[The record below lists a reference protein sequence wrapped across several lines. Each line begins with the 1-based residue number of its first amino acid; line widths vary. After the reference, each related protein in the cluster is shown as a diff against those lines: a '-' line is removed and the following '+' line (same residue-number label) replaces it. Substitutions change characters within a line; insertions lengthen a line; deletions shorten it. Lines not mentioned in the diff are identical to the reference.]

1 MDNPSS
7 IRLLGTT
14 NNERGDLF
22 TRLVRDLF
30 FSLGYDNLEL
40 DVATSGRELD
50 IQGEH
55 RFEPRRLAAECKA
68 HAASMGGGEL
78 NKFLGVLTR
87 ERRKHHPKP
96 VAGYFVSLGGFTGT
110 SVEQEKESGDDA
122 IIQFDAESIIVELQ
136 RSRVVV
142 PLAEAT
148 ERAGR
153 CAETHGL
160 GNVQLGKVELIGHSN
175 GYLWAIHFTR
185 NKKITHLSLVHAD
198 GTPLAEAVADI
209 VIEADREAGGSFHTL
224 TYLAP
229 VFVPDAQE
237 MKTTTLRQYRDWLG
251 EECGYIQLDGLPAD
265 SDLSATKLK
274 LEKLFVPLKAS
285 HRQIVKR
292 SALAQEIDLSGIEA
306 EVVAAEAPTDQPTD
320 EPLGEVDMD
329 RGSFDPADAP
339 DLVTEPIGRLLERV
353 NHLAILAS
361 PGGGKSTLVKRLAT
375 SYAFP
380 ERRLEVADE
389 LPERDWLPLYLRCR
403 DLRDRAN
410 RPVLELL
417 HGIAAFANMN
427 EEQAKCFRT
436 SVSDALRSGRALLL
450 VDGLD
455 EISDEGSR
463 RTFAQTLRT
472 FVAMFPNVALVVT
485 SRVAGFRD
493 VAGVIAGTCQ
503 QVTLA
508 PLDEADVRQLC
519 VSWHVEV
526 VADSDKVRT
535 EAAELAAYIWNNGH
549 IRKLVEN
556 PLLLTTLLVVKR
568 SNGEIPPTRAELYS
582 EAVRVLVRTWNV
594 EGYAPLDERE
604 TLARLSYVACAMMQ
618 RGIQL
623 VGNTALVKLLHEAAS
638 EMEPELQFARVS
650 PSEFIQRIEYRS
662 SLLMQTGYQ
671 RLDGELQPVFEF
683 RHLTFQEYLA
693 ARGFVSEQYPGR
705 NEEQPLVEVLAPHI
719 GDERWQEVIPLAAVM
734 AGRKA
739 DPVIKR
745 LTAVSAAVRTEQ
757 SGDVEDQPSRAISA
771 LGRCLMEEVTL
782 TPTTLRAALLEV
794 GHQLGLRRPT
804 MVVEAILK
812 GKFGGTFREVI
823 EEAYF
828 SVGMDWT
835 YFDAALS
842 EAVRIDTG
850 KARADFF
857 DLQMAEG
864 LSRILSEGSRE
875 ERTRAALLAMEMA
888 FECRDDPIKAGQILG
903 PHSQAFRQG
912 FSEMVL
918 SEDLP
923 SAQAAAWALAW
934 FGNAEVWSDPT
945 PLETI
950 RQLFKYWREGAAS
963 ELVRKS
969 AWAISSQP
977 LFQRDAI
984 PLETWGACD
993 SWLQSQLQN
1002 EGHSEKKRAAII
1014 VAWYR
1019 HSPWTDTELAKM
1031 IEMHFSRRNF
1041 PTNAREMLSELGSA
1055 GTNVLTKWYKPSRAS
1070 KT

>member
-1 MDNPSS
+1 MDTPSS

-14 NNERGDLF
+14 NNQRGDLF

-40 DVATSGRELD
+40 DIATSGRELD

-55 RFEPRRLAAECKA
+55 RFEPRRLTAECKA

-87 ERRKHHPKP
+87 ERKKHHPKP
-96 VAGYFVSLGGFTGT
+96 VVGYFVSLGGFTGT
-110 SVEQEKESGDDA
+110 SIEQEKESGDDA
-122 IIQFDAESIIVELQ
+122 IILFDAKKIVAELQ

-160 GNVQLGKVELIGHSN
+160 VNVQLGEAELIGHLN
-175 GYLWAIHFTR
+175 GYLWAIHFSR
-185 NKKITHLSLVHAD
+185 NKQTTHLSLVHAD
-198 GTPLAEAVADI
+198 GTPLAKAVADI
-209 VIEADREAGGSFHTL
+209 VIEADRQASGTFHTL

-229 VFVPDAQE
+229 VVVPDAQE
-237 MKTTTLRQYRDWLG
+237 IMGTTLEQYKTWLG

-274 LEKLFVPLKAS
+274 LEKLFVPLKATY
-285 HRQIVKR
+285 QQKPKG
-292 SALAQEIDLSGIEA
+292 SAMVQEIDLSRIETEA
-306 EVVAAEAPTDQPTD
+306 IAADEPVD
-320 EPLGEVDMD
+320 EPLVEVDEELNL
-329 RGSFDPADAP
+329 FDHAGEPES
-339 DLVTEPIGRLLERV
+339 VTEPIGRLLDRIS
-353 NHLAILAS
+353 HLAILAS

-375 SYAFP
+375 AYSFP
-380 ERRLEVADE
+380 RRRLEVTDE
-389 LPERDWLPLYLRCR
+389 LPEREWLPLYLRCR
-403 DLRDRAN
+403 DLRDRSN

-417 HGIAAFANMN
+417 HGIAAFANMS
-427 EEQAKCFRT
+427 EEQAKCFRN
-436 SVSDALRSGRALLL
+436 SVSDSLRSGRALLL

-463 RTFAQTLRT
+463 RTFAQNLRT
-472 FVAMFPNVALVVT
+472 FVAMFPNAALVVT

-508 PLDEADVRQLC
+508 PLDEADVRRLC
-519 VSWHVEV
+519 VSWHTEV
-526 VADSDKVRT
+526 VADTDKVRT
-535 EAAELAAYIWNNGH
+535 EAAELGTYIWNNRH
-549 IRKLVEN
+549 IRSLVEN

-623 VGNTALVKLLHEAAS
+623 IGNTALVKLLHEAAM

-693 ARGFVSEQYPGR
+693 ARGFVTEQYPGR
-705 NEEQPLVEVLAPHI
+705 NEELPLVDVLAPHI
-719 GDERWQEVIPLAAVM
+719 GDERWQEVIPLAAVI

-745 LTAVSAAVRTEQ
+745 LTAVCAAIRVEQ
-757 SGDVEDQPSRAISA
+757 SEDAEDEQRRAIST
-771 LGRCLMEEVTL
+771 LGRCLIEEVTL
-782 TPTTLRAALLEV
+782 TPATLRAALMEV
-794 GHQLGLRRPT
+794 GHKLGRRRPAP
-804 MVVEAILK
+804 VVESILK
-812 GKFGGTFREVI
+812 GKFGNTFRDVI
-823 EEAYF
+823 KDAYF
-828 SVGMDWT
+828 SAGTNWT

-850 KARADFF
+850 KMRPELVDAR
-857 DLQMAEG
+857 LAEE
-864 LSRILSEGSRE
+864 LSRTLLEGNRE
-875 ERTRAALLAMEMA
+875 EKTRAALLAMQMA
-888 FECRDDPIKAGQILG
+888 FECKEDPIKLAQTLG
-903 PHSQAFRQG
+903 PYSQTFRQG

-923 SAQAAAWALAW
+923 RAQAAAWALAW
-934 FGNAEVWSDPT
+934 FGNARAWSDPT

-950 RQLFKYWREGAAS
+950 RQLFRYWREDAAS

-977 LFQRDAI
+977 LLPRDAI
-984 PLETWGACD
+984 PMDSWGDCD
-993 SWLQSQLQN
+993 PWLQSQWG
-1002 EGHSEKKRAAII
+1002 EEDRSERNGAAI
-1014 VAWYR
+1014 VVGWYR
-1019 HSPWTDTELAKM
+1019 RRPWTDTELAKM
-1031 IEMHFSRRNF
+1031 IDKHFPHRSFRS
-1041 PTNAREMLSELGSA
+1041 TNAREMLSELGNA
-1055 GTNVLTKWYKPSRAS
+1055 GRKVSSKWDKPSKAS
-1070 KT
+1070 KA